1 MLLGDFYK
9 ITDAAEDGQN
19 LKVRVSFNPAHRIFK
34 GHFPELPVVP
44 GVCQLQML
52 TEVMSH
58 VMKREIELVRASH
71 VKFLKLLNP
80 TEFPDLI
87 LEISYTGQPGED
99 LVVQSTY
106 SWGENI
112 FFRFKGEVK

>member
-1 MLLGDFYK
+1 MLLGDFYN
-9 ITDAAEDGQN
+9 ITESSTEGQN
-19 LKVRVSFNPAHRIFK
+19 LRVQVSFNPAHQIFK

-58 VMKREIELVRASH
+58 VLKREIELVRASH

-80 TEFPDLI
+80 TEFPDLL
-87 LEISYTGQPGED
+87 LEINMTGQPGD
-99 LVVQSTY
+99 KLIVQSIY
-106 SWGENI
+106 SWGDSI
-112 FFRFKGEVK
+112 FFRFKGE

>member
-1 MLLGDFYK
+1 MLLGDFYN
-9 ITDAAEDGQN
+9 ITEATTEGQN
-19 LKVRVSFNPAHRIFK
+19 LRVKVSFNPTHQIFK

-58 VMKREIELVRASH
+58 VLKREIELVHASH

-80 TEFPDLI
+80 TEFPDLL
-87 LEISYTGQPGED
+87 LEINFSGQPGD
-99 LVVQSTY
+99 KLVVQSNY

-112 FFRFKGEVK
+112 FFRFKGELK

>member
-1 MLLGDFYK
+1 MLLGDFYN
-9 ITDAAEDGQN
+9 ITEASTEGQN
-19 LKVRVSFNPAHRIFK
+19 LRVQVSFNPAHQIFK

-58 VMKREIELVRASH
+58 VLKREIELVKASH

-80 TEFPDLI
+80 TEFPDLL
-87 LEISYTGQPGED
+87 LEINITGQPGD
-99 LVVQSTY
+99 KLIVQIHLLL
-106 SWGENI
+106 G
-112 FFRFKGEVK
+112 